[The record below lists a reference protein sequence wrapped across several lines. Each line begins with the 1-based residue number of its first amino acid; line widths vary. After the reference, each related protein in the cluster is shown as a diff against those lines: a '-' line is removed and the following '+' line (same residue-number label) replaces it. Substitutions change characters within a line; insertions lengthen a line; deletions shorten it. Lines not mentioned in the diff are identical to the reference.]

1 MQGPTE
7 EAIRQFQE
15 AIRLKLDYAD
25 AHYNLHVA
33 LHKQGQMD
41 EAIRQFRETLRLKTK
56 RNLFTFALGYGITL
70 LRMMRLRRETQRQ
83 RANGI

>member
-25 AHYNLHVA
+25 AHYNLQA
-33 LHKQGQMD
+33 TSKSPSTSK
-41 EAIRQFRETLRLKTK
+41 AKWTRR
-56 RNLFTFALGYGITL
+56 FASSGKP
-70 LRMMRLRRETQRQ
+70 
-83 RANGI
+83 